1 MAVRGVLVRV
11 QAEPCDKASEQ
22 LNGLRLGILIVEANG
37 KGPILRAIDL
47 CEGRVEDDWLVLGLG
62 GQLVSSSAL
71 RASSVSIFS
80 FIDAWNMPLLM
91 ASNILSICLVMPFS
105 SC

>member
-1 MAVRGVLVRV
+1 MAIRGLLVRV

-37 KGPILRAIDL
+37 QGPILRAIDL

-71 RASSVSIFS
+71 RASSTS
-80 FIDAWNMPLLM
+80 FFPHSNAWNMPLMM
-91 ASNILSICLVMPFS
+91 ASYIL
-105 SC
+105 

>member
-1 MAVRGVLVRV
+1 FTRFSLGV
-11 QAEPCDKASEQ
+11 
-22 LNGLRLGILIVEANG
+22 IIVEAAG
-37 KGPILRAIDL
+37 IGFDLRAIDL
-47 CEGRVEDDWLVLGLG
+47 SKGTVEDDWLVLGLG

-91 ASNILSICLVMPFS
+91 ASNILSSKLLCPFQ
-105 SC
+105 